1 MEHPMRQTAIPVT
14 PRSGESDAAL
24 VERARRG
31 EGGAFEAIMRRY
43 NRRLFRIAHGI
54 LKNAGEA
61 EDAVQEAYVRVFTRR
76 SEERRV
82 GKECVSTRRS
92 RWSRYLKK
100 KDILISFILII
111 NRTLSHDPPPNI

>member
-1 MEHPMRQTAIPVT
+1 MCTRPPRSTRTAPLFPAPTLLRSTESPLAIFRLHRERFAPSLHHRGREHPMWQTAIPVT

-54 LKNAGEA
+54 LKK
-61 EDAVQEAYVRVFTRR
+61 DR
-76 SEERRV
+76 
-82 GKECVSTRRS
+82 KSTRLNS
-92 RWSRYLKK
+92 
-100 KDILISFILII
+100 
-111 NRTLSHDPPPNI
+111 SH

>member
-61 EDAVQEAYVRVFTRR
+61 EDAVQEAYVRVFTRIDQLDDQARR
-76 SEERRV
+76 SEERPA
-82 GKECVSTRRS
+82 GKEGVSKGRTR
-92 RWSRYLKK
+92 WGPYHKK
-100 KDILISFILII
+100 K
-111 NRTLSHDPPPNI
+111 